1 MKPVEKKAPTK
12 PNKSP
17 AKPLSQLMEEDVIP
31 SLKATLEAQDHITEL
46 ELSFED
52 KRVGIPLCFIAVF

>member
-1 MKPVEKKAPTK
+1 
-12 PNKSP
+12 
-17 AKPLSQLMEEDVIP
+17 MEEDVIP

-52 KRVGIPLCFIAVF
+52 KRVSIPLCFIAVF